1 MRVCSRVEGRTSG
14 RGRWSVSWVGGR
26 RPSGLSGM
34 VGWLVRHSPALLYCT
49 VLYCGALCAPDSAAC
64 CVVVGGVESGGLFL
78 VGGGFGVAGTR
89 KYAYSASMPVASEIS
104 RIQYT
109 GNGSSVTPYS
119 VPFYFLSE
127 ADIKV
132 VLTDGSGVESSLTET
147 THYVLSGAGEAGGG
161 SLTTVAAYD
170 GTHTL
175 TIYREPEQ
183 TQSAEFQSTGALPA
197 DTLTR
202 GLDKLTM
209 LVQSLSRK
217 VTRCFRLNDKAG
229 DVVAL
234 SEATR
239 ANTVFGFGAGGDPM
253 LRDRV
258 ALLSLLSLSS
268 SLQGAPTA
276 FWSDD
281 GERALKVPDFVGQLG
296 LQLNTSAL
304 YRSIGASAGSWSL
317 LIRDEDDMT
326 GNDAL
331 RAPSQQSVK
340 AYVDARDVVSVA
352 TAQAAASAADAA
364 YLPAGAVIP
373 FAGTVSPSG
382 WLLCYGQA
390 VSRVTYGT
398 LFAAVGTTYGTGDGS
413 TTFNVPDLRGRAV
426 AGKDDMGG
434 SAASRLTNSGTG
446 NPGVNGSALGAAGGA
461 DRHQLTIGQMP
472 AHTHSIVYNNSIGAA
487 ASGVILG
494 SNSGSSTG
502 STGGDQ
508 AHPNLQPTLVL
519 NYIIRA

>member
-1 MRVCSRVEGRTSG
+1 
-14 RGRWSVSWVGGR
+14 
-26 RPSGLSGM
+26 
-34 VGWLVRHSPALLYCT
+34 
-49 VLYCGALCAPDSAAC
+49 
-64 CVVVGGVESGGLFL
+64 
-78 VGGGFGVAGTR
+78 
-89 KYAYSASMPVASEIS
+89 MPVASEIS
-104 RIQYT
+104 RIQYA
-109 GNGSSVTPYS
+109 GNGSSVTPYG

-127 ADIKV
+127 VDIKV
-132 VLTDGSGVESSLTET
+132 VLTDGSGVETSLTET
-147 THYVLSGAGEAGGG
+147 THYVLTGAGEAGGG
-161 SLTTVAAYD
+161 SLTTVVGYD

-217 VTRCFRLNDKAG
+217 LGRCFRLNDKAG

-234 SEATR
+234 SEATK
-239 ANTVFGFGAGGDPM
+239 ANTVFGFGSSGDPV

-258 ALLSLLSLSS
+258 ALLSLLSLSG

-276 FWSDD
+276 FWSND
-281 GERALKVPDFVGQLG
+281 GERVLKVPDFVGQLG
-296 LQLNTSAL
+296 VQLNSSAL
-304 YRSIGASAGSWSL
+304 YRSSGASAGSWSL
-317 LIRDEDDMT
+317 LVRDEDDMA
-326 GNDAL
+326 GNDAV

-340 AYVDARDVVSVA
+340 AYVDARDAVSVA
-352 TAQAAASAADAA
+352 AAVAADAA

-390 VSRVTYGT
+390 VSRVTYGA
-398 LFAAVGTTYGTGDGS
+398 LFAAVSTTYGAGDGS

-434 SAASRLTNSGTG
+434 SAAARLTNSGTG
-446 NPGVNGSALGAAGGA
+446 NPGVNGSVLGAAGGV
-461 DRHQLTIGQMP
+461 DRHQLTIAQMP
-472 AHTHSIVYNNSIGAA
+472 AHTHTYNSLAA
-487 ASGVILG
+487 GVTVAGGSGLVG
-494 SNSGSSTG
+494 SATTTG
-502 STGGDQ
+502 SAGNDQ
-508 AHPNLQPTLVL
+508 AHPNVQPTMVL
-519 NYIIRA
+519 NYIIRT

>member
-1 MRVCSRVEGRTSG
+1 
-14 RGRWSVSWVGGR
+14 
-26 RPSGLSGM
+26 
-34 VGWLVRHSPALLYCT
+34 
-49 VLYCGALCAPDSAAC
+49 
-64 CVVVGGVESGGLFL
+64 
-78 VGGGFGVAGTR
+78 
-89 KYAYSASMPVASEIS
+89 MPVASEIS

-109 GNGSSVTPYS
+109 GNGSWVTPYS

-132 VLTDGSGVESSLTET
+132 VLTDGNGVESPLTET
-147 THYVLSGAGEAGGG
+147 THYALTGAGEAGGG
-161 SLTTVAAYD
+161 SLTTVVGYD

-234 SEATR
+234 SEATK
-239 ANTVFGFGAGGDPM
+239 ANTVFGFGSSGDPV

-258 ALLSLLSLSS
+258 ALLSLLSLSG

-281 GERALKVPDFVGQLG
+281 GERGLKVPDFVGQLG
-296 LQLNTSAL
+296 VQLNTSAL
-304 YRSIGASAGSWSL
+304 YRSSGSSAGNWSL
-317 LIRDEDDMT
+317 LVRDEDDMA

-340 AYVDARDVVSVA
+340 AYVDARDAASVA
-352 TAQAAASAADAA
+352 THMPPGIIAPYAGPSA
-364 YLPAGAVIP
+364 P
-373 FAGTVSPSG
+373 TG

-390 VSRVTYGT
+390 VSRTTYT
-398 LFAAVGTTYGTGDGS
+398 ALFAAVGTTFGSGDGS
-413 TTFNVPDLRGRAV
+413 TTFTLPDLRGRTV
-426 AGKDDMGG
+426 AGMDNMGG
-434 SAASRLTNSGTG
+434 SAALRLTNSGTG
-446 NPGVNGSALGAAGGA
+446 NPGINGSTLGATGGS
-461 DRHQLTIGQMP
+461 DRHQLTAAQMP
-472 AHTHSIVYNNSIGAA
+472 SHTHSYNNNGTGFDNPSNIAGSRYGGFPTAA
-487 ASGVILG
+487 T
-494 SNSGSSTG
+494 SGSAG
-502 STGGDQ
+502 SDQ
-508 AHPNLQPTLVL
+508 AHPNVQPTFVL
-519 NYIIRA
+519 NYIIRT

>member
-1 MRVCSRVEGRTSG
+1 
-14 RGRWSVSWVGGR
+14 
-26 RPSGLSGM
+26 
-34 VGWLVRHSPALLYCT
+34 
-49 VLYCGALCAPDSAAC
+49 
-64 CVVVGGVESGGLFL
+64 
-78 VGGGFGVAGTR
+78 
-89 KYAYSASMPVASEIS
+89 MPVASEIS

-132 VLTDGSGVESSLTET
+132 VLTDGSGAESSLTET

-161 SLTTVAAYD
+161 SLTTVVGYD

-229 DVVAL
+229 DVGAL
-234 SEATR
+234 SEATK
-239 ANTVFGFGAGGDPM
+239 ANTVFGFGASGDAV

-258 ALLSLLSLSS
+258 ALLSLLSLSG

-276 FWSDD
+276 FWAND
-281 GERALKVPDFVGQLG
+281 GERGLKVPDFVGQLG
-296 LQLNTSAL
+296 VQLNTSAL
-304 YRSIGASAGSWSL
+304 YRSSGASAGSWSL
-317 LIRDEDDMT
+317 LVRDEDDMV
-326 GNDAL
+326 GNDAV

-340 AYVDARDVVSVA
+340 AYVDARDAASVA
-352 TAQAAASAADAA
+352 TAVAADAA

-398 LFAAVGTTYGTGDGS
+398 LFAAVGTTYGAGDGS

-446 NPGVNGSALGAAGGA
+446 NSGVNGSVLGAAGGA
-461 DRHQLTIGQMP
+461 DRHQLTIAQMP
-472 AHTHSIVYNNSIGAA
+472 AHAHSSLGYVFGTGLLGGN
-487 ASGVILG
+487 GVTLVGTNTG
-494 SNSGSSTG
+494 SSGS
-502 STGGDQ
+502 DQ
-508 AHPNLQPTLVL
+508 AHPITQPTIVL
-519 NYIIRA
+519 NYIIRL